1 VAAEY
6 DYIVIGA
13 GSAGCVVA
21 NRLSAPGGGS
31 VLLLEAG
38 GSSRGVLYRMPLAA
52 TKLWFNPR
60 SSWCYWSEPEPGLGG
75 RRLPVPR
82 GKALGGSSAI
92 NGTIYNR
99 GSPEDFDQWR
109 DAGLIGWDYRSLLP
123 YFRRIESH
131 WRGSDERHGAG
142 GEVPVTPLRCLSP
155 LAPAFL
161 EAARQMGIP
170 LTEDFLGLRPE
181 GIGLPEMNIDRRGRR
196 VSAADAFL
204 WPIRSRKTLAIAQRT
219 QALRLLI
226 ERGRA
231 VGIEYLAGRER
242 CTVRASKEIILSAGA
257 IASPQLLLL
266 SGIGAP
272 EELRAHGIA
281 AVHELSGVGR
291 NFNDQPGGSFEFRCK
306 QPLSFARLLRIDRFV
321 FGLAQWAL
329 GLGGPAAGPPM
340 VVMGAWRTDERSRSP
355 DLRMMVA
362 AATPQSKVWYPG
374 TAAAGEHRLGMNFA
388 VAHPTSRGS
397 ITLASADPLAAP
409 RIRYNLLTNSRD
421 MECLKK
427 FYRLLREL
435 VRQPAL
441 TGVVGELTRPLPEP
455 GTDGDLETYLRSI
468 AVTTAHPMGT
478 CRMGHDEEAVVDT
491 QCRVRGLAA
500 LRVID
505 ASVFPNQISGNPH
518 AAIMML
524 GDRVSD
530 MILGRPGLAAEA
542 QP

>member
-1 VAAEY
+1 MPRSIPPRCSRESCSRFAKDSRQSARPRVLSRRASRCAASPACSKRPIGRRSISAFARRRTKVAAEY

-242 CTVRASKEIILSAGA
+242 C
-257 IASPQLLLL
+257 
-266 SGIGAP
+266 
-272 EELRAHGIA
+272 
-281 AVHELSGVGR
+281 
-291 NFNDQPGGSFEFRCK
+291 
-306 QPLSFARLLRIDRFV
+306 
-321 FGLAQWAL
+321 
-329 GLGGPAAGPPM
+329 
-340 VVMGAWRTDERSRSP
+340 
-355 DLRMMVA
+355 
-362 AATPQSKVWYPG
+362 
-374 TAAAGEHRLGMNFA
+374 
-388 VAHPTSRGS
+388 
-397 ITLASADPLAAP
+397 
-409 RIRYNLLTNSRD
+409 
-421 MECLKK
+421 
-427 FYRLLREL
+427 
-435 VRQPAL
+435 
-441 TGVVGELTRPLPEP
+441 
-455 GTDGDLETYLRSI
+455 
-468 AVTTAHPMGT
+468 
-478 CRMGHDEEAVVDT
+478 
-491 QCRVRGLAA
+491 
-500 LRVID
+500 
-505 ASVFPNQISGNPH
+505 
-518 AAIMML
+518 
-524 GDRVSD
+524 
-530 MILGRPGLAAEA
+530 
-542 QP
+542 